1 MLFPFIFSK
10 KATPIIATDEL
21 HLLQLIKNQIA
32 REGLSCSLNHIDVSN
47 VKNMSYLFSRFRQF
61 NGDISQWDTSN
72 VTSMRMMFGDSTFNK
87 DISAWDVSNVSD
99 MSEMFWNSLFNG
111 NISQWNVANVTDMNA
126 MFEQSSFDGD
136 ISRWDVAKVT
146 DMGAMFRASTFNRD
160 ISEWDVRNVSNF
172 SSIFDDSAFRGN
184 LMSWDI
190 KSGCVVSN
198 SVTAE
203 VFQEFL
209 KHPDFVFSSLA
220 LACMLSHRDTAT
232 STNNAAYQESRV
244 LVLEESITSIRCLGI
259 DAIAGGKYLSQLMAG
274 GATVSIE
281 LARYTEFLDVDA
293 KQ

>member
-10 KATPIIATDEL
+10 KAIPVIATDEL
-21 HLLQLIKNQIA
+21 HLLQLIRNQIA

-72 VTSMRMMFGDSTFNK
+72 VTSMRMMFGDSAFNN

-111 NISQWNVANVTDMNA
+111 NISRWDVANVTDMNA

-136 ISRWDVAKVT
+136 ISRWDVSKVT
-146 DMGAMFRASTFNRD
+146 DMGAMFRASTFNQN
-160 ISEWDVRNVSNF
+160 ISEWNVRNVSNF

-190 KSGCVVSN
+190 QPGCVVSN

-209 KHPDFVFSSLA
+209 EHPDFVFSSLA
-220 LACMLSHRDTAT
+220 LACILSHRDAAI
-232 STNNAAYQESRV
+232 STNNAAYQDSHV
-244 LVLEESITSIRCLGI
+244 QVLEEAIASIRCLGI
-259 DAIAGGKYLSQLMAG
+259 DAIAGGKYLSQLMAEG
-274 GATVSIE
+274 GTVSIE
-281 LARYTEFLDVDA
+281 LASYTEFLDVDV
-293 KQ
+293 K